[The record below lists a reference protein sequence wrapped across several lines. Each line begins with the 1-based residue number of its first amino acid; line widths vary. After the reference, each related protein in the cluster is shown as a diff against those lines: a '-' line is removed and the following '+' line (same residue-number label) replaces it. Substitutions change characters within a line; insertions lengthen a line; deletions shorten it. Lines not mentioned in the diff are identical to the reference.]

1 MKVIIF
7 SYVIL
12 ALVIIIVIVNSLIIS
27 RNIDVILE
35 KLRTIPDEASAKED
49 YKNLFDEYMDTQHFF
64 AITVSHDDLTNIE
77 GCFYE
82 ILGAAEA
89 NDDDALKIAKS
100 RLIGSLSHLKRLSAI
115 NIDSILFKLNDAI
128 RKTASY
134 YPYTHSYA

>member
-1 MKVIIF
+1 
-7 SYVIL
+7 
-12 ALVIIIVIVNSLIIS
+12 
-27 RNIDVILE
+27 
-35 KLRTIPDEASAKED
+35 
-49 YKNLFDEYMDTQHFF
+49 MDAQHFF

-115 NIDSILFKLNDAI
+115 NIDSILFKLN
-128 RKTASY
+128 TC
-134 YPYTHSYA
+134 H